1 MVQNEKLSVLIY
13 DQQKIDIQF
22 GKQSVA
28 IFFSMAM
35 ELNRFYR
42 IPFWTKAISFC
53 TLQRKNKLANIYD
66 HDKF

>member
-28 IFFSMAM
+28 IFSQWNLY
-35 ELNRFYR
+35 ETR
-42 IPFWTKAISFC
+42 PFLFAPCREKTN
-53 TLQRKNKLANIYD
+53 LQTFTITINSNVDI
-66 HDKF
+66 